1 MQEKMQDECYGER
14 TLVADE
20 GPGVGDRIGADSIE
34 SCEAECSEI
43 KGCESFAVC
52 THGSHPPNCHYK
64 SKKVTLD
71 EAATSH
77 AGKLKDCKTLYK
89 TKCKDAPHP
98 QRFSKLGTGYCPT
111 GYYAGW
117 VAADGNLGSC
127 KAKCQEEEK
136 CRFFALYEGKTCSRY
151 DSRAGDCNERVEE
164 GGEYSPEQHTTFAK
178 TEKVDPRYRKLGK
191 GYCKSGYYAGW
202 KAEDAISLA
211 VCAAKCGT
219 ESQCHYFAFVEG
231 KTCSRYTGDA
241 KDCSDRQVGD
251 DRADEHITY
260 AKTQET
266 QALYHF
272 TKLGI
277 GYCSLGYYAG
287 WIPAESTL
295 QGCKA
300 KCEAESGCRFFALY
314 EGKTCSRYDSRA
326 GDCSQRVTQGG
337 QFFPESHV
345 LYAKSEQADPR
356 FRKLGSGYC
365 LSGYYDGW
373 KKEDAASLP
382 ICAAKCGAESQ
393 CHYFALVEGKTCS
406 RYTIDAKDCS
416 NRHPADDHT
425 TYAKIAEVLG
435 E

>member
-1 MQEKMQDECYGER
+1 MLQAYGILAGLLAISRAVDVKHTASER
-14 TLVADE
+14 EVKFERNVRNLEIQADGSAKALMRRDAGRDSDLTE
-20 GPGVGDRIGADSIE
+20 G
-34 SCEAECSEI
+34 
-43 KGCESFAVC
+43 
-52 THGSHPPNCHYK
+52 
-64 SKKVTLD
+64 
-71 EAATSH
+71 
-77 AGKLKDCKTLYK
+77 
-89 TKCKDAPHP
+89 APHP
-98 QRFSKLGTGYCPT
+98 QRFSKLGTGYCPA

-117 VAADGNLGSC
+117 VAADGNLESC

-151 DSRAGDCNERVEE
+151 DSRAGDCNERVEA

-191 GYCKSGYYAGW
+191 GYCKSGYYSGW
-202 KAEDAISLA
+202 KTEDAINLA

-251 DRADEHITY
+251 DRADDHTTY

-272 TKLGI
+272 TKLGT
-277 GYCSLGYYAG
+277 GYCAVGYYAG

-337 QFFPESHV
+337 EYFPESHT
-345 LYAKSEQADPR
+345 LYAKTEQADPR

-425 TYAKIAEVLG
+425 TYAKIAEVLV
-435 E
+435 EYAVF